1 VLSNT
6 GGRMEV
12 RMFSGAGIVSVWKSG
27 VDFDGSSTL
36 VLVGFTLLVK
46 LLVTVM
52 NLVLMPT
59 FSTLNE

>member
-1 VLSNT
+1 
-6 GGRMEV
+6 MEV